1 METHK
6 LTVRLPADEVAF
18 VKEYAKLHSI
28 TVTEVLHR
36 YLSRLK
42 NAEGFGIH
50 PDVVKLSG
58 IVPPQVDALAE
69 YHQHLAGKHQGGSK

>member
-18 VKEYAKLHSI
+18 VKRYARQHGV

-36 YLSRLK
+36 YLDRLR
-42 NAEGFGIH
+42 NAGEHEIH
-50 PDVVKLSG
+50 PDVAG
-58 IVPPQVDALAE
+58 
-69 YHQHLAGKHQGGSK
+69 LAGILPGDMDVRDEYLRAMQDKHQ